1 MKWNKARVP
10 NEKGRGMKGTK
21 KRDFQPYALVLLVV
35 SFFHSFSTQ
44 QSEARNE

>member
-21 KRDFQPYALVLLVV
+21 EQ
-35 SFFHSFSTQ
+35 STNSTTQ
-44 QSEARNE
+44 D